1 MATYLPNSNDY
12 IPKSKAYTPDFK
24 FLADVLGRRQDRYN
38 TNFKQLN
45 ELYGK
50 VVHADLS
57 HEDNIHKRD
66 EYANLLV
73 PKIQQITGTDFS
85 LQQNADAARALFK
98 PFFEDKPLVRDIV
111 YTKRFN
117 SQMGLAESF
126 KKSPLKEERE
136 RYWEDG
142 VKRLNYSMQDFKEG
156 SLEDIMT
163 TQMPEYVEDP
173 DLLLRAQE
181 YLMNYEGDGK
191 KYEVSDIVFSEDGK
205 WMVHQTNGSLLTHR
219 PTGVIDPDTK
229 EMGMYNPA
237 ANLISTNV
245 AGDPLIARGYA
256 TSAYVKARE
265 FYENEDNIAKYGS
278 EDGAERFWLQ
288 SIIDQ
293 TKVQTNEVIE
303 EEIKQK
309 KSATKTK
316 NSWDTYLKTNPNQNT
331 ETQQDYINSLAAI
344 TAIEEGIGNQKTI
357 LSDISRDGTDI
368 NELRNIAYQAF
379 MHGNLSKD
387 IYAAAAQYA
396 ESTRAVTKREIN
408 PIWEKELDYRYKA
421 KLQNQKR
428 IDDLADAKELIDYKN
443 ASTQIGLEL
452 EGPGLQ
458 PIAPN
463 AEINAS
469 SYANEDD
476 KIGSNNSV
484 IQGLVDKTTID
495 MLATVQKAYGDLGPS
510 WSDEEN
516 QFNSAGM
523 EVSVFVYDDGS
534 GYMKDD
540 NPKNKK
546 GAWEKQI
553 LTWNE
558 TQEYFLGPN
567 ANQSDLEDAYN
578 DVLKRYTEQ
587 EGNLQAP
594 MFADLNRIISTNQ
607 TNIKNRKGTVIDMI
621 DNSNIANNEAY
632 RVVITKNPELG
643 NWLKN
648 NNASMF
654 DISDPD
660 NPVMR
665 TEEEFKKQVTDAFNK
680 KAEALNLPKTLKTQ
694 NEYVAELLDS
704 PEGRRGDY
712 THFGTDIRRPL
723 SASTAYQKYLLNIF
737 PKSVTDQFG
746 GVNYMTL
753 VKHFYYAEEATPMIH
768 PSHYKD
774 NPEGW
779 EREVKKAT
787 SKANREMQASTRMVL
802 QSINPVSNLMD
813 NAEEAY
819 GNIYNAMNEGM
830 TSSNAG
836 NGFPTYDARREYMLQ
851 DQTDDGSISMS
862 DSQGGTYIHGQA
874 APAVAEQVQLAF
886 NTLNRLDKSF
896 TTVKAGKPETH
907 GEGGIL
913 ETPGIW
919 DPGMDIVLQQLRI
932 DLKPQEVQTG
942 NTGNRPNFHIAW
954 NDNINGKSGWV
965 VQLDQK
971 YVNKIRATNDDV
983 NKLLDAENMID
994 NTFVIYVDKDK
1005 VNNPMSMENMYISS
1019 TKRTIKNNPSNQFYH
1034 EEPNGGTVKAWYGA
1048 DDQVWIQ
1055 ASTMVYDFDTKQ
1067 YVTTHSKATQ
1077 AINANGQPMTD
1088 RQLDQ
1093 FIKITQNRLVE
1104 TADSNRIAKDK
1115 ATK

>member
-181 YLMNYEGDGK
+181 YLMNYEGEGK

-229 EMGMYNPA
+229 QMGMYNPA

-316 NSWDTYLKTNPNQNT
+316 NSWDTYLETNPNQNT

-621 DNSNIANNEAY
+621 DNSNAANKEAY
-632 RVVITKNPELG
+632 DVVVTKNPELEE
-643 NWLKN
+643 WMN
-648 NNASMF
+648 NLGVSMF
-654 DISDPD
+654 TEETEMDLKPD
-660 NPVMR
+660 NSNFDKYLEKETVMSSKVD
-665 TEEEFKKQVTDAFNK
+665 FKKNVKLAYAK
-680 KAEALNLPKTLKTQ
+680 KAEEKGYPKRIISQQKFVKNILNNVWMFEGQKNGLDYQ
-694 NEYVAELLDS
+694 N
-704 PEGRRGDY
+704 RG
-712 THFGTDIRRPL
+712 HDIRRPRGADILYAKYQMKMLNTSMPSPKGGQYFEILEEYYTSTKEGEFILNSNIKEGYNTKL
-723 SASTAYQKYLLNIF
+723 SLEADKVYDNIF
-737 PKSVTDQFG
+737 
-746 GVNYMTL
+746 
-753 VKHFYYAEEATPMIH
+753 
-768 PSHYKD
+768 
-774 NPEGW
+774 
-779 EREVKKAT
+779 
-787 SKANREMQASTRMVL
+787 
-802 QSINPVSNLMD
+802 
-813 NAEEAY
+813 
-819 GNIYNAMNEGM
+819 NAMNVGM

-971 YVNKIRATNDDV
+971 YVNKIRATNENV
-983 NKLLDAENMID
+983 NKLLAAENMID
-994 NTFVIYVDKDK
+994 NTFVIYVDKDQ

>member
-12 IPKSKAYTPDFK
+12 IPKSKSYTPDFK

-126 KKSPLKEERE
+126 KKSPLKKERE

-229 EMGMYNPA
+229 QMGMYNPA

-278 EDGAERFWLQ
+278 EEGAERFWLQ
-288 SIIDQ
+288 SMVDQ
-293 TKVQTNEVIE
+293 TKVQTNEVID

-316 NSWDTYLKTNPNQNT
+316 NSWDAYLKTNPNQNT
-331 ETQQDYINSLAAI
+331 ETQQDYINALAAI

-396 ESTRAVTKREIN
+396 ESTRDVTKREIN

-428 IDDLADAKELIDYKN
+428 IDDLADSKALIDYEN
-443 ASTQIGLEL
+443 AANQIGLEL

-458 PIAPN
+458 PIAPD

-523 EVSVFVYDDGS
+523 EVNVFVYDDGS

-648 NNASMF
+648 NNATMF
-654 DISDPD
+654 DMSDSD
-660 NPVMR
+660 NPVMH
-665 TEEEFKKQVTDAFNK
+665 TQEEFKKQVTDAFEK
-680 KAEALNLPKTLKTQ
+680 KAEALNLPGTLPTQ
-694 NEYVAELLDS
+694 DEYAAELLANDKT
-704 PEGRRGDY
+704 GVYTRRGSDVR
-712 THFGTDIRRPL
+712 TPMG
-723 SASTAYQKYLLNIF
+723 ASLAYHKYLNGLF

-746 GVNYMTL
+746 GVNYMKL
-753 VKHFYYAEEATPMIH
+753 VKYFYTAEATGGKKPGNV
-768 PSHYKD
+768 SQ
-774 NPEGW
+774 
-779 EREVKKAT
+779 EVWDKSIEKT
-787 SKANREMQASTRMVL
+787 VRNNTYYFPKTNNNTRMVL
-802 QSINPVSNLMD
+802 SSNNDYSGL
-813 NAEEAY
+813 NQESEKAY
-819 GNIYNAMNEGM
+819 DNIYNAMNEGM

-971 YVNKIRATNDDV
+971 YVNKIRATNEDV
-983 NKLLDAENMID
+983 NKLLAAENMID
-994 NTFVIYVDKDK
+994 NTFVIYVDKDQ

-1055 ASTMVYDFDTKQ
+1055 ASTMVYDFDTKE
-1067 YVTTHSKATQ
+1067 YVTTYSKATQ

-1104 TADSNRIAKDK
+1104 TADSNRIAKNK